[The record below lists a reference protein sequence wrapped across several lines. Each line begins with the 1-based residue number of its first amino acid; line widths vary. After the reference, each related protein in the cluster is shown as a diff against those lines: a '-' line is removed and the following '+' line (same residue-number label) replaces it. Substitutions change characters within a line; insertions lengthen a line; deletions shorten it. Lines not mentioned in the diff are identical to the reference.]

1 MGLLAGVAAV
11 EITPPVG
18 TMLAGFAARDHGA
31 ERVHDA
37 LHSKAL
43 VLDDGATRVCL
54 ITNDLI
60 GLPGELVE
68 LIRGEVERTTGI
80 PGANVMV
87 NCSHTHS
94 GPVLRE
100 GELPGVVARQVAG
113 VARMAAERL
122 APARVGGGRGPVQ
135 VGINRRELRD
145 GRIVLGRDASK
156 PVAPWVDVLRV
167 DTAEGAPL
175 ATLFMH
181 ACHPVTRAENSYEIS
196 ADFPGVAQRLVE
208 GVYPGTTAMF
218 GQGCSGNIN
227 SEPVRGTWE
236 DGRRLGT
243 MLGGEVVK
251 VRETIATT
259 DEARLAVTHER
270 VELPL
275 QRIPPMEQVEREIAA
290 AEKALAEAEG
300 RSSAAATNMYKAF
313 LATWRKLREMKEREE
328 ELEPMVFPLQGI
340 AVGDTALM
348 ALPGEVFVEY
358 ALHAEEVSPFGQT
371 LCLGCSNGSGTYV
384 PTAAAL
390 EDGGYEVSFTP
401 LWWGRLPF
409 AAEMEGVL
417 RDGIGRVLGRLRG

>member
-1 MGLLAGVAAV
+1 LRAGA
-11 EITPPVG
+11 
-18 TMLAGFAARDHGA
+18 
-31 ERVHDA
+31 
-37 LHSKAL
+37 
-43 VLDDGATRVCL
+43 
-54 ITNDLI
+54 
-60 GLPGELVE
+60 
-68 LIRGEVERTTGI
+68 
-80 PGANVMV
+80 
-87 NCSHTHS
+87 
-94 GPVLRE
+94 
-100 GELPGVVARQVAG
+100 LPGVVARQIAG
-113 VARMAAERL
+113 AARMAAERL

-145 GRIVLGRDASK
+145 GQIVLGRDASK
-156 PVAPWVDVLRV
+156 PVAPWVDVLRL

-236 DGRRLGT
+236 DVRRLGT

-275 QRIPPMEQVEREIAA
+275 QKIPPMEQIVLEITG

-300 RSSAAATNMYKAF
+300 RSSAAATLYKAF
-313 LATWRKLREMKEREE
+313 LATWRKLREMTEREE

-340 AVGDTALM
+340 AIGDTALV

-390 EDGGYEVSFTP
+390 EEGGYEVSFTP

-417 RDGIGRVLGRLRG
+417 REGIGRVLGRLRG